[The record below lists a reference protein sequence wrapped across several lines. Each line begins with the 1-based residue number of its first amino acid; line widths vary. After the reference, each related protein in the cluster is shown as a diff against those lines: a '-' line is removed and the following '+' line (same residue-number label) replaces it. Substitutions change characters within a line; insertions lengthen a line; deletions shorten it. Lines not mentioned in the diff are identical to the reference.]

1 VIKEDVVVLL
11 GFLPS
16 EVPTLEEM
24 MIQSPFS
31 LSDVVVDCV
40 VSNHLTNSCTNLFI
54 SHKLCI
60 LNGVGQQR
68 QELYAYN

>member
-31 LSDVVVDCV
+31 DVVVDCV
-40 VSNHLTNSCTNLFI
+40 ISNHLTKI
-54 SHKLCI
+54 MH
-60 LNGVGQQR
+60 
-68 QELYAYN
+68 

>member
-31 LSDVVVDCV
+31 DVVVVDCDFK
-40 VSNHLTNSCTNLFI
+40 SLDQIMH
-54 SHKLCI
+54 
-60 LNGVGQQR
+60 
-68 QELYAYN
+68 

>member
-31 LSDVVVDCV
+31 LSDVVVVDCDFK
-40 VSNHLTNSCTNLFI
+40 SLDQIMH
-54 SHKLCI
+54 
-60 LNGVGQQR
+60 
-68 QELYAYN
+68 